1 MKLKKYE
8 ARVEN
13 GRVVHYAITVK
24 GEKIRM
30 PEAFAEMYT
39 DDYLEISKPTSD
51 MPEVLDLPEGEFY
64 IPRRT
69 TKI

>member
-13 GRVVHYAITVK
+13 GRVAHYAITVK
-24 GEKIRM
+24 GEEIRM
-30 PEAFAEMYT
+30 PDAFAEMYT
-39 DDYLEISKPTSD
+39 DDYLEISKTTSD

-69 TKI
+69 AKI

>member
-24 GEKIRM
+24 GEEIRM

-39 DDYLEISKPTSD
+39 DDYLEISKTSSP
-51 MPEVLDLPEGEFY
+51 MPEVLGLPEGEFY

-69 TKI
+69 AKI

>member
-1 MKLKKYE
+1 
-8 ARVEN
+8 
-13 GRVVHYAITVK
+13 
-24 GEKIRM
+24 M

-39 DDYLEISKPTSD
+39 DDYLEISKTSSP

-69 TKI
+69 AKI